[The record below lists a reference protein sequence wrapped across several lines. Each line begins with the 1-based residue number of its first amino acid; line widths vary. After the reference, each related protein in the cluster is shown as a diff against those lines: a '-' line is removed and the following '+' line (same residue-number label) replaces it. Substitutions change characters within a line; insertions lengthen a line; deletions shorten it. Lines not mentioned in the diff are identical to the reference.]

1 MTITTALNKRFFCAP
16 AGPAGTGKTEGV
28 KDLSKQLG
36 RMCMV
41 INCSEGVDVRA
52 MASTL
57 SGGCESGCWIC
68 FDEFNR
74 IEPAVLSV
82 ISQQIKIIL

>member
-1 MTITTALNKRFFCAP
+1 
-16 AGPAGTGKTEGV
+16 
-28 KDLSKQLG
+28 
-36 RMCMV
+36 MCVV

-52 MASTL
+52 MGSIL
-57 SGGCESGCWIC
+57 SGACESGCWIC

-82 ISQQIKIIL
+82 IS